1 MSTEYHHGVRVLE
14 LTEGTRSIRTIS
26 TAIIGLIA
34 TASDADAAMF
44 PYDTPVLVTNVR
56 SAVAKAGKLGTLAKS
71 LEAIAEQCLPVT
83 VVVRVPDGVGDTD
96 EDKAADLVSNLIGT
110 TLPDGSYTGM
120 KALLSAPAKL
130 GVKPRILGA
139 PGLATQPVATA
150 FQSIAKQLR
159 AMAYCGTYKQ
169 SVEEAI
175 TYRNSFSAREL
186 MLIHA
191 NFQQWDTVANATV
204 DAYTEAHGLGLRA
217 KIDIETG
224 WHKTLSNVAVN
235 GVTGISPAIYWDL
248 QNPATDAGLLNQND
262 VTTLVN
268 KDGFRFWGSRTCSDE
283 PLFSFESSTR
293 TAQVLAD
300 SIAEA
305 HMWAVDK
312 PMHPS
317 IVKDIL
323 EGVNAKFREL
333 KAKGYLLDGKAWYDE
348 EVNIKETLKE
358 GKLVIDYDYTPIP
371 PIEDLMFRQRITDR
385 YFADFAA
392 RVAAGQ

>member
-26 TAIIGLIA
+26 TAIIGLVA
-34 TASDADAAMF
+34 TSSDADAAMF
-44 PYDTPVLVTNVR
+44 PYDTPVLLTNVR

-83 VVVRVPDGVGDTD
+83 VVVRVPDGLGETD

-150 FQSIAKQLR
+150 FQSIAQQLR

-169 SVEEAI
+169 TVEEAI

-204 DAYTEAHGLGLRA
+204 DAYTEAHALGLRA

-235 GVTGISPAIYWDL
+235 GVTGINPAIYWDL
-248 QNPATDAGLLNQND
+248 QNPATDAGLLNQNE

-268 KDGFRFWGSRTCSDE
+268 RDGFRFWGSRTCSDE

-333 KAKGYLLDGKAWYDE
+333 KAKGYLLDGTAWYDE

-371 PIEDLMFRQRITDR
+371 PIEDLTFRQRITDR

>member
-14 LTEGTRSIRTIS
+14 LTEGSRTIRTIS
-26 TAIIGLIA
+26 TAVIGLVA
-34 TASDADAAMF
+34 TSEDADAATF
-44 PYDTPVLVTNVR
+44 PYDTPVLITNVR
-56 SAVAKAGKLGTLAKS
+56 AAIGKAGTKGTLAAS
-71 LEAIAEQCLPVT
+71 LDAIASQCLPVT
-83 VVVRVPDGVGDTD
+83 VVVRVPDGVGAS
-96 EDKAADLVSNLIGT
+96 EIERQADLTSNLIGT
-110 TLPDGSYTGM
+110 TLSDGNYTGM

-139 PGLATQPVATA
+139 PGLATQPVAVA
-150 FQSIAKQLR
+150 FQDLAQQLR
-159 AMAYCGTYKQ
+159 AMAYCGTYKS
-169 SVEEAI
+169 SVADAI

-191 NFQQWDTVANATV
+191 DFERWDTTANATV
-204 DAYTEAHGLGLRA
+204 NAYTEAYALGLRA
-217 KIDIETG
+217 KIDLDAG

-235 GVTGISPAIYWDL
+235 GVTGINPAIYWDL
-248 QNPATDAGLLNQND
+248 QNPATDAGLLNQNAI
-262 VTTLVN
+262 TTLVN
-268 KDGFRFWGSRTCSDE
+268 RDGFRFWGSRTCSDE

-312 PMHPS
+312 PLHPS

-333 KAKGYLLDGKAWYDE
+333 KTRGYIIDGSAWYDE
-348 EVNIKETLKE
+348 EVNQKATLKE
-358 GKLVIDYDYTPIP
+358 GQLVIDYDYTPVP
-371 PIEDLMFRQRITDR
+371 PLEDLMFRQRITDR
-385 YFADFAA
+385 YLSDFAG
-392 RVAAGQ
+392 RVQTGV

>member
-26 TAIIGLIA
+26 TAIIGLVA
-34 TASDADAAMF
+34 TSSDADAAMF
-44 PYDTPVLVTNVR
+44 PYDTPVLLTNVR

-83 VVVRVPDGVGDTD
+83 VVVRVPDGLGETD

-120 KALLSAPAKL
+120 KALLSAPARL

-150 FQSIAKQLR
+150 FQSIAQQLR

-169 SVEEAI
+169 TVEEAI

-204 DAYTEAHGLGLRA
+204 DAYTEAHALGLRA

-235 GVTGISPAIYWDL
+235 GVTGINPAIYWDL
-248 QNPATDAGLLNQND
+248 QNPATDAGLLNQNE

-268 KDGFRFWGSRTCSDE
+268 RDGFRFWGSRTCSDE

-371 PIEDLMFRQRITDR
+371 PIEDLTFRQRITDR

-392 RVAAGQ
+392 RVAAGN